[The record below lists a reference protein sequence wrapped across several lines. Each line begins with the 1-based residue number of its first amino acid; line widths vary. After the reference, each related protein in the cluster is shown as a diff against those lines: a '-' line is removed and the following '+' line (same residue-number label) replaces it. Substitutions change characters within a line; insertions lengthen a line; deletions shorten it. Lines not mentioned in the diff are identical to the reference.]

1 LQTVRLFE
9 QWFQVIAR
17 S

>member
-1 LQTVRLFE
+1 MDDE
-9 QWFQVIAR
+9 QVIAR